1 MKAKLSEIS
10 KSKEIN
16 EKEWVNEYM
25 KKKITKIS
33 TNMNERN

>member
-10 KSKEIN
+10 KNKEIN

-33 TNMNERN
+33 TNMKERN